1 MTKTRSFCHVS
12 PLSGQSSQTIVW
24 LETTV
29 HDPPELIANH
39 LSKLIKRRGMLASE
53 PPSSLINTWLLQK
66 QEDHHLP
73 GFVTFQNYLLL

>member
-1 MTKTRSFCHVS
+1 M
-12 PLSGQSSQTIVW
+12 VW
-24 LETTV
+24 LESTV

-39 LSKLIKRRGMLASE
+39 LSKLTKPGGLLASE
-53 PPSSLINTWLLQK
+53 PPSSLINARLLQK